1 MQKGSFHDTNK
12 QTHTM
17 KKTLIILGII
27 LIVIALPF
35 MQIAKETLTA
45 ETEPVSVPQTSKSHK
60 TGAVSEVCEGDVI
73 FQTSKSQQ
81 SPLIQIATRSK
92 ITHCGI
98 IVMRGGKPY
107 VLETLKTLVLTPL
120 DKFIARGEDGKY
132 WIKRSSRENIKIKYA
147 KYLGKPY
154 DLAFKFDNG
163 RFYCSELVY
172 DIYQKQLGIELAEPR
187 QVKDYLILFTDRLPK
202 LKRAMKR
209 RGISKEQYAIA
220 PVDIFNSEYLESVD

>member
-1 MQKGSFHDTNK
+1 
-12 QTHTM
+12 M
-17 KKTLIILGII
+17 KKTLYILGIVLI
-27 LIVIALPF
+27 LIALPF

-45 ETEPVSVPQTSKSHK
+45 ETEPVSQVR
-60 TGAVSEVCEGDVI
+60 EGDVI

-81 SPLIQIATRSK
+81 SPLIQIGTRSK

-132 WIKRSSRENIKIKYA
+132 WIKRSSKENIKIKYA

-172 DIYQKQLGIELAEPR
+172 DIYQKQLGIQLAEPR

-220 PVDIFNSEYLESVD
+220 PVDIFNSNYLESVD

>member
-1 MQKGSFHDTNK
+1 
-12 QTHTM
+12 M
-17 KKTLIILGII
+17 KKTLYILGIV

-45 ETEPVSVPQTSKSHK
+45 ET
-60 TGAVSEVCEGDVI
+60 GAVSEVREGDVI

-81 SPLIQIATRSK
+81 SPLIQIGTRSK

-132 WIKRSSRENIKIKYA
+132 WIKRSSKENIKIKYA

-172 DIYQKQLGIELAEPR
+172 DIYQKQLGIQLAEPR

-202 LKRAMKR
+202 LRRAMKR
-209 RGISKEQYAIA
+209 RGISNEQYAIA

>member
-1 MQKGSFHDTNK
+1 
-12 QTHTM
+12 M
-17 KKTLIILGII
+17 KKTLYILGIV
-27 LIVIALPF
+27 LLVIALPF

-45 ETEPVSVPQTSKSHK
+45 ET
-60 TGAVSEVCEGDVI
+60 GAVSEVREGDVI

-81 SPLIQIATRSK
+81 SPLIQIGTRSK

-132 WIKRSSRENIKIKYA
+132 WIKRSSKENIKIKYA

-172 DIYQKQLGIELAEPR
+172 DIYLKQLGIQLAEPR

-220 PVDIFNSEYLESVD
+220 PVDIFNSEHLESVD

>member
-1 MQKGSFHDTNK
+1 
-12 QTHTM
+12 M
-17 KKTLIILGII
+17 KKTLYILGIV

-45 ETEPVSVPQTSKSHK
+45 ETGP
-60 TGAVSEVCEGDVI
+60 VSEVREGDVI

-81 SPLIQIATRSK
+81 SPLIQIGTRSK

-132 WIKRSSRENIKIKYA
+132 WIKRSKKGNIKINYA
-147 KYLGKPY
+147 KYLGRPY

-172 DIYQKQLGIELAEPR
+172 DIYQKQLGIQLAEPR

-202 LKRAMKR
+202 LKRAIKR

-220 PVDIFNSEYLESVD
+220 PVDIFNSDYLESVD

>member
-1 MQKGSFHDTNK
+1 
-12 QTHTM
+12 M
-17 KKTLIILGII
+17 KKTLYILGIV

-45 ETEPVSVPQTSKSHK
+45 ETGP
-60 TGAVSEVCEGDVI
+60 VSEVREGDVI

-81 SPLIQIATRSK
+81 SPLIQIGTRSK

-132 WIKRSSRENIKIKYA
+132 WIKRSSKENIKIKYA

-154 DLAFKFDNG
+154 DLSFKFDNG

-202 LKRAMKR
+202 IKRAMKR

>member
-1 MQKGSFHDTNK
+1 
-12 QTHTM
+12 M
-17 KKTLIILGII
+17 KKTLYILGIV
-27 LIVIALPF
+27 LLVIALPF

-45 ETEPVSVPQTSKSHK
+45 ETGP
-60 TGAVSEVCEGDVI
+60 VSEVREGDVI

-81 SPLIQIATRSK
+81 SPLIQIGTRSK

-132 WIKRSSRENIKIKYA
+132 WIKRSKKENIKIKYA

-154 DLAFKFDNG
+154 DLSFKFDNG

-172 DIYQKQLGIELAEPR
+172 DIYLKQLGIQLAEPR

-220 PVDIFNSEYLESVD
+220 PVDIFNSNYLESVD

>member
-1 MQKGSFHDTNK
+1 
-12 QTHTM
+12 M
-17 KKTLIILGII
+17 KKTLYILGIV

-45 ETEPVSVPQTSKSHK
+45 ETGP
-60 TGAVSEVCEGDVI
+60 VSEVREGDVI

-81 SPLIQIATRSK
+81 SPLIQIGTRSK

-132 WIKRSSRENIKIKYA
+132 WIKRSKKENIKIKYA

-154 DLAFKFDNG
+154 DLSFKFDNG
-163 RFYCSELVY
+163 KFYCSELVY
-172 DIYQKQLGIELAEPR
+172 DIYQKQLGIQLAEPR
-187 QVKDYLILFTDRLPK
+187 QVKDYFILFTDHIPK
-202 LKRAMKR
+202 LKRARKR

>member
-1 MQKGSFHDTNK
+1 
-12 QTHTM
+12 M
-17 KKTLIILGII
+17 KKTLYILGIVLI
-27 LIVIALPF
+27 LIALPF

-45 ETEPVSVPQTSKSHK
+45 ETEPVSQVR
-60 TGAVSEVCEGDVI
+60 EGDVI

-81 SPLIQIATRSK
+81 SPLIQIGTRSK

-132 WIKRSSRENIKIKYA
+132 WIKRSSKENIKIKYA

-172 DIYQKQLGIELAEPR
+172 DIYQKQLGIQLAEPR

-202 LKRAMKR
+202 LRRAMKR

-220 PVDIFNSEYLESVD
+220 PVDIFNSNYLESVD

>member
-1 MQKGSFHDTNK
+1 
-12 QTHTM
+12 M
-17 KKTLIILGII
+17 KKTLYILGIV

-45 ETEPVSVPQTSKSHK
+45 ETGP
-60 TGAVSEVCEGDVI
+60 VSEVREGDVI

-81 SPLIQIATRSK
+81 SPLIQIGTRSK

-172 DIYQKQLGIELAEPR
+172 DIYQKQLGIQLAEPR
-187 QVKDYLILFTDRLPK
+187 QVKDYLILFTDRHPK

>member
-1 MQKGSFHDTNK
+1 
-12 QTHTM
+12 M
-17 KKTLIILGII
+17 KKTLYILGIV

-45 ETEPVSVPQTSKSHK
+45 ETGP
-60 TGAVSEVCEGDVI
+60 VSEVREGDVI

-81 SPLIQIATRSK
+81 SPLIQIGTRSK

-120 DKFIARGEDGKY
+120 DKFIARGEDGKF

-220 PVDIFNSEYLESVD
+220 PVDIFNSDYLESVD

>member
-1 MQKGSFHDTNK
+1 
-12 QTHTM
+12 M
-17 KKTLIILGII
+17 KKTLYILGIV
-27 LIVIALPF
+27 LLVIALPF

-45 ETEPVSVPQTSKSHK
+45 ETGP
-60 TGAVSEVCEGDVI
+60 VSEVREGDVI

-81 SPLIQIATRSK
+81 SPLIQIGTRSK

-132 WIKRSSRENIKIKYA
+132 WIKRSSKENIKIKYA

-154 DLAFKFDNG
+154 DLSFKFDNG

-202 LKRAMKR
+202 LRRAMKR

>member
-1 MQKGSFHDTNK
+1 
-12 QTHTM
+12 M
-17 KKTLIILGII
+17 KKTLYILGIV

-45 ETEPVSVPQTSKSHK
+45 ETGP
-60 TGAVSEVCEGDVI
+60 VSEVREGDVI

-81 SPLIQIATRSK
+81 SPLIQIGTRSK

-132 WIKRSSRENIKIKYA
+132 WIKRSSKENIKIKYA
-147 KYLGKPY
+147 KYLGRPY
-154 DLAFKFDNG
+154 DLSFKFDNG

-172 DIYQKQLGIELAEPR
+172 DIYQ
-187 QVKDYLILFTDRLPK
+187 
-202 LKRAMKR
+202 
-209 RGISKEQYAIA
+209 
-220 PVDIFNSEYLESVD
+220 

>member
-1 MQKGSFHDTNK
+1 MSNLHSK
-12 QTHTM
+12 QYHTM
-17 KKTLIILGII
+17 KKTLYILGIV
-27 LIVIALPF
+27 LLVIALPF

-45 ETEPVSVPQTSKSHK
+45 ETGP
-60 TGAVSEVCEGDVI
+60 VSEVREGDVI

-81 SPLIQIATRSK
+81 SPLIQIGTRSK

-132 WIKRSSRENIKIKYA
+132 WIKRSSKENIKIKYA
-147 KYLGKPY
+147 KYLGRPY

-172 DIYQKQLGIELAEPR
+172 DIYQ
-187 QVKDYLILFTDRLPK
+187 
-202 LKRAMKR
+202 
-209 RGISKEQYAIA
+209 
-220 PVDIFNSEYLESVD
+220 

>member
-1 MQKGSFHDTNK
+1 
-12 QTHTM
+12 M
-17 KKTLIILGII
+17 KKTLYILGIV
-27 LIVIALPF
+27 LLVIALPF

-45 ETEPVSVPQTSKSHK
+45 ET
-60 TGAVSEVCEGDVI
+60 GAVGEVREGDVI

-81 SPLIQIATRSK
+81 SPLIQIGTRSK

-132 WIKRSSRENIKIKYA
+132 WIKRSSKENIKIKYA
-147 KYLGKPY
+147 KYLGRPY

-220 PVDIFNSEYLESVD
+220 PVDIFNSDYLESVD